1 MLELLRPIR
10 VGRYELR
17 NRIVMAPMQRS
28 RNDADRVP
36 TPIVAEYYAQRTS
49 VGLMVTEASSVSP
62 LSVGRPG
69 AAAIYRDVQA
79 AGWRR
84 VAQAVHA
91 KGGLIFQQLYHLGR
105 KSDPSRM
112 PDGKIPVAPSA
123 IAGTGQVAGVNGP
136 VPFATPRPLETGEI
150 AGVVAEFARAATNAR
165 DAGMDG
171 VEIHGANGYLID
183 EFLRDGT
190 NRRTDRYGGSAV
202 NRARLL
208 LEVVEAAIGVFGG
221 DRVGVRI
228 SPHFRVDGI
237 ADSDPAATFGHVAS
251 ALGGVGIAY
260 LHLIEAAVPGL
271 PQSPPAGIA
280 PLAARLRRAFGGPLI
295 VNGGYTRETGNAAI
309 ADGTA
314 DLVSF
319 AALVIANPDLPERF
333 RRDAPLNDA
342 DRATFYDGGAK
353 GYVDYP
359 ALDGSQTASAAVQSR
374 V

>member
-1 MLELLRPIR
+1 MLELLRPIQ

-36 TPIVAEYYAQRTS
+36 TPLVAEYYGQRTS
-49 VGLMVTEASSVSP
+49 VGLMITEASSVSP

-69 AAAIYRDVQA
+69 AAAIFRDAQA

-91 KGGLIFQQLYHLGR
+91 KGGILFQQLYHLGR

-112 PDGKIPVAPSA
+112 PDGKTPVAPSA
-123 IAGTGQVAGVNGP
+123 IAATGQVAGPNGP
-136 VPFATPRPLETGEI
+136 VPFATPRPLALDEI
-150 AGVVAEFARAATNAR
+150 PGIVAEFAHAAANAR

-171 VEIHGANGYLID
+171 VEIHGANGYLLD

-190 NRRTDRYGGSAV
+190 NRRTDKYGGSPA

-208 LEVVEAAIGVFGG
+208 LEVVEAVIGVFGA
-221 DRVGVRI
+221 DRVGVRL

-237 ADSDPAATFGHVAS
+237 ADSDPATTFGYVAS
-251 ALGGVGIAY
+251 ALRGMGIAY

-271 PQSPPAGIA
+271 PQSPPAGTA
-280 PLAARLRRAFGGPLI
+280 PLAADVHRAFGGPMI

-309 ADGTA
+309 ASGTA

-333 RRDAPLNDA
+333 RRSAPLNEP
-342 DRATFYDGGAK
+342 DRASFYEGGAK

-359 ALDGSQTASAAVQSR
+359 VLAVETAEP
-374 V
+374 